1 MRYFGVEASRRKVPE
16 VEAEIGLVVECAE
29 SGFCGAVVGFEHGAV
44 TLEDRFGKLRH
55 FPLEPAAFLLDGQVT
70 TLVMPRRE
78 KTAKRMISKSGSV
91 MAPRQRA
98 QVARAGR
105 IWVEGVHDAELV
117 EKIWGHDL
125 RAEAIVVEPMHGAD
139 RLAVL
144 VEQFEPGPRR
154 RLGILLDHLVPGSKE
169 ARLASTLESLR
180 GVAGEHVLIAGHP
193 YVDVWAAVKPERAGL
208 RAWPEVPKGQPWKEG
223 VCQALGADVDTF
235 WPRLLS
241 RVDSYHDL
249 QTPLVNAVE
258 RLIDHVMEAGRG

>member
-1 MRYFGVEASRRKVPE
+1 MRYIGVEAARWKVPI

-44 TLEDRFGKLRH
+44 TLEDRFGKLRN

-70 TLVMPRRE
+70 TLVRPA
-78 KTAKRMISKSGSV
+78 KQNAKRQISKSGSV
-91 MAPRQRA
+91 LVPRQQA
-98 QVARAGR
+98 QVAKAGR

-139 RLAVL
+139 GLASL
-144 VEQFEPGPRR
+144 VREFGPGPGR
-154 RLGILLDHLVPGSKE
+154 RLGILLDHLVSGSKE
-169 ARLASTLESLR
+169 ARLASTLDS
-180 GVAGEHVLIAGHP
+180 EHVLIAGHP
-193 YVDVWAAVKPERAGL
+193 YVDVWAAVKPGRAGL
-208 RAWPEVPKGQPWKEG
+208 RAWPEVPKGRPWKDG
-223 VCQALGADVDTF
+223 VCEALGAGDPCEF

-258 RLIDHVMEAGRG
+258 RLIDHVTEP